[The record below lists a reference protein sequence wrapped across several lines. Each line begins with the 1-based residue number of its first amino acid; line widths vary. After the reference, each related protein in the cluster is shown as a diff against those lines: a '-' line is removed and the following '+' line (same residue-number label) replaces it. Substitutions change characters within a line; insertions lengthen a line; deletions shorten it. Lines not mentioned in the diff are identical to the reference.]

1 MNLKFL
7 VKKVIGTTAALA
19 LLVGCQS
26 DDATTS
32 PTPARSG
39 QVVAVHASPDAPA
52 VDLLVNNSVVAAGL
66 AFPNNTDY
74 LTISA
79 GTQNVKVR
87 VAGTTTTVID
97 ANVTIAANA
106 NYSVFAA
113 DSVSRLTPVVLTD
126 HREDLR

>member
-1 MNLKFL
+1 MP
-7 VKKVIGTTAALA
+7 
-19 LLVGCQS
+19 Q
-26 DDATTS
+26 
-32 PTPARSG
+32 P
-39 QVVAVHASPDAPA
+39 VHASPDARA

-66 AFPNNTDY
+66 AFPNTTDY

-106 NYSVFAA
+106 NY
-113 DSVSRLTPVVLTD
+113 DSKQKHSRRTVPYSGGE
-126 HREDLR
+126 RPSRAKR